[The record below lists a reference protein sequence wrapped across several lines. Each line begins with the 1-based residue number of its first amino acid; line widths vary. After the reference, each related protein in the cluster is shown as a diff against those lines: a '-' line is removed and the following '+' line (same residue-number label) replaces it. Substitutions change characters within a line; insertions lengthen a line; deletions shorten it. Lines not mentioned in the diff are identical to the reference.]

1 MNMMLG
7 RRVYSQI
14 IFSQFDPEVSSNNC
28 NISDY
33 IINKKREFG
42 GHTRTGSPV
51 CTIKTY
57 KLFEGLIQGWGM
69 EDVDLHQKFVN
80 HKDIDVF
87 RAADPGVLHVYHQI
101 KCDPELPSQR
111 LTQCKNSR
119 ASIIANQ
126 KLLLR
131 NIMATQQ
138 KDPRFHYKL

>member
-1 MNMMLG
+1 M
-7 RRVYSQI
+7 
-14 IFSQFDPEVSSNNC
+14 
-28 NISDY
+28 
-33 IINKKREFG
+33 REFG
-42 GHTRTGSPV
+42 GHTPTGSSV

-57 KLFEGLIQGWGM
+57 KLLEGLIQGWGM
-69 EDVDLHQKFVN
+69 EDVDLYQKFVN

-87 RAADPGVLHVYHQI
+87 RAADPGVIHVYHQI

-131 NIMATQQ
+131 NIMAMQQ

>member
-1 MNMMLG
+1 MNTMLG
-7 RRVYSQI
+7 RRVYFQI

-87 RAADPGVLHVYHQI
+87 RARVFEQPTRACYMFIIRSNAIQNFR
-101 KCDPELPSQR
+101 PSDS
-111 LTQCKNSR
+111 LNVKTQEHR
-119 ASIIANQ
+119 
-126 KLLLR
+126 
-131 NIMATQQ
+131 
-138 KDPRFHYKL
+138 

>member
-1 MNMMLG
+1 MILKYQATIATYLTISLTRCGNLED
-7 RRVYSQI
+7 I
-14 IFSQFDPEVSSNNC
+14 LLDP
-28 NISDY
+28 
-33 IINKKREFG
+33 
-42 GHTRTGSPV
+42 TGSPV

-57 KLFEGLIQGWGM
+57 KLLEGLIQGWGM

-80 HKDIDVF
+80 HKNSDVF

-126 KLLLR
+126 TLLLR
-131 NIMATQQ
+131 YIMAIQQ